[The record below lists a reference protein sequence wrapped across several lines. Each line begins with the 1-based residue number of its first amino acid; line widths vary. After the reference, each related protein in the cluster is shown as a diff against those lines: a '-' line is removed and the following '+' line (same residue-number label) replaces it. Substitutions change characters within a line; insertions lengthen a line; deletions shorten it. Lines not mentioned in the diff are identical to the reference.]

1 MALIAGID
9 AAARFLR
16 CERDVVGL
24 TPEAL
29 AQSASHQVQTLIQT
43 VRAAPINVEDATA
56 AMESINGITDVFTEP
71 QRRAVVTA
79 ISDAVRGAD
88 IGAGVNA
95 GHQHHFF
102 IYEYVPD
109 KVWSVLLDKDL
120 PWDAKRDELI
130 AFVLGIGV
138 VDPCELSFRVM
149 VATLIVAAGVH
160 FVPQQAFQKLLEFKR
175 SFYLRRKTRG
185 SLRSMDSFPKDVTQ
199 FTSVYADRYDPGHP
213 PVKSPI
219 NVESVDLWC
228 QKDHVP
234 ARKSNASLRSFA
246 TSPRTP
252 TEASSPRTP
261 SADNTVIGVLT
272 TLLDRVLPHQQPLSD
287 QQPAATRNRSGSSDF
302 SLRYAP
308 EIPALEDAKPGTQTE
323 VAPAPRSQPQ
333 SSIERPSSNAEP
345 SPVES
350 LAAMRAQMAAAFA
363 AKASKGKKGKKG
375 KKGNGNSDASAGRAD
390 EIPPTTDERE
400 SSAAMKRR
408 PAAAD
413 DPAPAAIRRRLSG
426 KQPVDNATWAAVV
439 YRARRITRADKRRGG
454 GRVSRI
460 TRAAKRGPDGKGC
473 SKCRYRSHGCARC
486 W

>member
-16 CERDVVGL
+16 CERDVVRL

-95 GHQHHFF
+95 GRQHHFF

-138 VDPCELSFRVM
+138 VEPCELSFRVM

-160 FVPQQAFQKLLEFKR
+160 PWFLRVKLVEFKR

-219 NVESVDLWC
+219 NVDSVDLWC

-252 TEASSPRTP
+252 TETSSPRTP
-261 SADNTVIGVLT
+261 STDNTVIGVLT

-308 EIPALEDAKPGTQTE
+308 ELPALEDAKPGTRTE

-363 AKASKGKKGKKG
+363 AKAGKGKKGKKG
-375 KKGNGNSDASAGRAD
+375 ERGSAGRRREGGRAD

-400 SSAAMKRR
+400 SKAAMKRR
-408 PAAAD
+408 RAAAD
-413 DPAPAAIRRRLSG
+413 DPALAAIRRRLSG

-439 YRARRITRADKRRGG
+439 HRARRITRADKRRGG

-460 TRAAKRGPDGKGC
+460 TRAAKRGPGGKGC